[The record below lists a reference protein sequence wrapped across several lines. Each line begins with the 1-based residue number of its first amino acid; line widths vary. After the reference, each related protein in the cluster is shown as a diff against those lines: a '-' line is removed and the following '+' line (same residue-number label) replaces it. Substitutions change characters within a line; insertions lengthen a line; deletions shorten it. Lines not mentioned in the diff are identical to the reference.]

1 MRKKIIPLV
10 QAIVQAI
17 TIIFLFV
24 PEFFTQIVCIHR
36 YGYSPSI
43 RTYAE
48 NALDTVSYI
57 TGAETWVVLLLIFF
71 IIHIVYFLLCF
82 TTSIKFLKKKLCIA
96 IPCLSTIF
104 LSVSVIKVL
113 NYHDYDGNYQ
123 YMTSRSLDCG
133 VSWAFYVACALY
145 LVVILL
151 ELFKHFSKLPE
162 TKETKSNTSINS
174 DNLEK
179 LKEYLDK
186 GIITQEE
193 FDAKKKQLLGL

>member
-1 MRKKIIPLV
+1 MTKKIVPLIQAV
-10 QAIVQAI
+10 IQAISIV
-17 TIIFLFV
+17 FLFV
-24 PEFFTQIVCIHR
+24 PAFFTQIVCIHK
-36 YGYSPSI
+36 YGNSPS
-43 RTYAE
+43 THTKAE
-48 NALDTVSYI
+48 NAFGVVSYI
-57 TGAETWVVLLLIFF
+57 TDAETWVMLLLIFF
-71 IIHIVYFLLCF
+71 IVNIIYFLLSF
-82 TTSIKFLKKKLCIA
+82 TTSLKFLKKKFCIA

-123 YMTSRSLDCG
+123 YMTSWSLDCG
-133 VSWAFYVACALY
+133 LSWSFYIVSALC

-151 ELFKHFSKLPE
+151 ELFKHFSNLPE
-162 TKETKSNTSINS
+162 TKKIKSNTSINLDS
-174 DNLEK
+174 LEK